1 MKESQEE
8 NHLLAL
14 EAKYCSYGDTVHYA
28 KNPKLF
34 TACEGSYV
42 FDASRIPFLDL
53 NMQNAAASL
62 GYKHP
67 RLVSALK
74 NQLDALPQLASQFL
88 HKEKIL
94 LAKGICEKAERAFGR
109 AGRVHFNVGGAQA
122 IEDAL
127 KLIRRNTENPLM
139 FAFMGGYHGRTLGAS
154 AVTSSFRYREG
165 LSPFPHRALFVPYP
179 YCFRCYYEKKLEDCG
194 FYCLRMFEKLFES
207 EYYGAYNPK
216 TKRSEFAAF
225 FAEPVQGTGGYIVP
239 PKDYF
244 LELDRILKARGV
256 LFLDDEVQMGF
267 MRTGR
272 LFAMEH
278 FGARPD
284 IVTFSKAL
292 TGGLNPLSG
301 LWADE
306 ALIGPERFGPGST
319 HSTFSSNTLGTVLG
333 LEVLKIFEE
342 NPAFG
347 DQVLAK
353 GRKFLDGLKT
363 ITRPYKMVGNV
374 DGLGLALRLEIC
386 QEDGFTPNYPMT
398 QSLFDKGLEARLEAK
413 GKRYGLVLAVGGY
426 FKNVIT
432 LIPSL
437 LIEDSEVDL
446 ALTLLEQLFKT
457 CEMR

>member
-1 MKESQEE
+1 MKEAQEDD
-8 NHLLAL
+8 LLAL
-14 EAKYCSYGDTVHYA
+14 EARYCSYGDTVHYT

-42 FDASRIPFLDL
+42 FDASSTPFLDL

-67 RLVSALK
+67 RLVATLK
-74 NQLDALPQLASQFL
+74 NQLDVLPQLASQFL

-94 LAKGICEKAERAFGR
+94 LAQGLCEQAERAFGR
-109 AGRVHFNVGGAQA
+109 CGRVHFNVGGAQA

-139 FAFMGGYHGRTLGAS
+139 FAFMGGYHGRTLGAT
-154 AVTSSFRYREG
+154 AITSSYRYREG
-165 LSPFPHRALFVPYP
+165 LGPFPYRALFIPYP
-179 YCFRCYYEKKLEDCG
+179 YCFRCYYEKKAEDCG
-194 FYCLRMFEKLFES
+194 LYCVRMFEKLFES

-216 TKRSEFAAF
+216 TGRSEFAAF
-225 FAEPVQGTGGYIVP
+225 FGEPLQGTGGYIVP
-239 PKDYF
+239 PKGYF
-244 LELDRILKARGV
+244 PELARILKTHGV
-256 LFLDDEVQMGF
+256 LFVDDEVQMGF

-278 FGARPD
+278 FGASPD

-347 DQVLAK
+347 DQVLKK

-363 ITRPYKMVGNV
+363 IARPYKMVGNV

-398 QSLFDKGLEARLEAK
+398 QRLFDEGLEAKLEAN

-437 LIEDSEVDL
+437 LIEDSEIDL
-446 ALTLLEQLFKT
+446 ALTLFEQLFKA